1 MNIFALNLGLAFTWA
16 ALTANITLLGL
27 VIGFVVGLGALY
39 LSKPLFPG
47 SEDYFRRG
55 WLWGKMVFMF
65 TYELVASSIQV
76 AWCVLSPSQIAKP
89 GILSMPLDVTGEMQI
104 LSLTNMITL
113 TPGTLSL
120 DVTEDCKTLYIH
132 AMFADD
138 PDAIRAD
145 IKNGMERWVIE
156 AME

>member
-1 MNIFALNLGLAFTWA
+1 MNVFALNLALAFVWA
-16 ALTANITLLGL
+16 ALTANITLPGL
-27 VIGFVVGLGALY
+27 TIGFILGLGALY

-55 WLWGKMVFMF
+55 WFWSKMVFMF
-65 TYELVASSIQV
+65 IRELVLSSVQV
-76 AWCVLSPSQIAKP
+76 MWYVLSPSQTAKT
-89 GILSMPLDVTGEMQI
+89 GIISMPLDVTGEMQI

-132 AMFADD
+132 ALFADD
-138 PDAIRAD
+138 PDAIRAH